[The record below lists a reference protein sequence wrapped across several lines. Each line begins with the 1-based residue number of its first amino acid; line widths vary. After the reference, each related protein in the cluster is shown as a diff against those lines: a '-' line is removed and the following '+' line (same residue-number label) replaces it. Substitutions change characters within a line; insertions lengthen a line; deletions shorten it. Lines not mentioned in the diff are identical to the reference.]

1 MLDKKLP
8 SSPVYM
14 HPAVYKRHYKEA
26 LRLNRLYANEYQ
38 CYRRIVKKRQ
48 SPAYLEAQKLK
59 AQTVAKQVQQ
69 QDKKNAIIDELTAMV
84 WYTYISPT
92 ATTQTIKK
100 AYVGKL
106 VRDALKGEKGEYSQT
121 DKPVGQRPTLLTQ
134 ELLHATLYYD
144 AELGTFE
151 WQEGNNAGKQID
163 LSKPKAPLKKL
174 RKQQQYVLPIKAR
187 SYKPS
192 HAGYKVIT
200 EQEYLDIKAGAKNK
214 QVQLVYTGSGYKKV
228 NVGAEMV
235 HMRQY
240 MVRTRKERGKP
251 APVEATERVTY
262 YLKAIDATG
271 SNPNLKI
278 TLWGKSY
285 PVAWLATLYMGAG
298 GDWDYSNGLDNMQK
312 HPDHI
317 MTAPHGLRQY
327 NPKTNKP
334 VLVTPHD
341 GDWYNLKWDNL
352 KPVEF
357 SIASILKVPS
367 DTNPKLSTNT
377 YSPER
382 NIKKTY
388 IAHDPMN
395 PRWVVN
401 VAGRIS
407 YEWSEAD
414 AMRVYEDNIKAL
426 RGTKRMLKNKTLMVT
441 RVGGSKFY

>member
-8 SSPVYM
+8 SSPAYM
-14 HPAVYKRHYKEA
+14 HPAVYKRYYKEA

-59 AQTVAKQVQQ
+59 AQTLAKHVQH
-69 QDKKNAIIDELTAMV
+69 QDKKNTIIDELTDMV
-84 WYTYISPT
+84 WYTYDNAST
-92 ATTQTIKK
+92 LTTQTKK
-100 AYVGKL
+100 KVYVDKL
-106 VRDALKGEKGEYSQT
+106 VRDALRGE
-121 DKPVGQRPTLLTQ
+121 KPVGQRPTPTQELTQPLTQ
-134 ELLHATLYYD
+134 ELLHTTLYYD

-151 WQEGNNAGKQID
+151 WQAGNRAGKQVNLD
-163 LSKPKAPLKKL
+163 KPKTALKKL
-174 RKQQQYVLPIKAR
+174 RRQQQYVLPIKAR

-214 QVQLVYTGSGYKKV
+214 QVELVYTGSGYKRV

-262 YLKAIDATG
+262 YLKATDATG

-278 TLWGKSY
+278 TLGGKSY

-298 GDWDYSNGLDNMQK
+298 GDWDYSNGIDSMQR

-341 GDWYNLKWDNL
+341 GDWYNLKWDNI

-357 SIASILKVPS
+357 SIASIIKAPS
-367 DTNPKLSTNT
+367 DTKPKLSTNT
-377 YSPER
+377 YSPKR
-382 NIKKTY
+382 NIKRTY
-388 IAHDPMN
+388 ISHDPMN

-401 VAGRIS
+401 VAGRVS
-407 YEWSEAD
+407 YEWSEVD

>member
-1 MLDKKLP
+1 MLDKKPP
-8 SSPVYM
+8 SSPEYM
-14 HPAVYKRHYKEA
+14 HPAVYKEHYKEA

-38 CYRRIVKKRQ
+38 VYRRKVKKHQ
-48 SPAYLEAQKLK
+48 SPAYIKTQKTQL
-59 AQTVAKQVQQ
+59 QTIANQVQY
-69 QDKKNAIIDELTAMV
+69 QDKKNAIIDELTDMV

-100 AYVGKL
+100 VYVDKL
-106 VRDALKGEKGEYSQT
+106 VRNALREEKCVIPDNQT
-121 DKPVGQRPTLLTQ
+121 KVLTQ
-134 ELLHATLYYD
+134 ELLHAALYYD

-151 WQEGNNAGKQID
+151 WQEGNKAGKQVN
-163 LSKPKAPLKKL
+163 LSKPKTPPKKL
-174 RKQQQYVLPIKAR
+174 RKQQLYNLPLKSR
-187 SYKPS
+187 SYMPS

-200 EQEYLDIKAGAKNK
+200 EQEYIDTLAGAKNQQTAWVDVK
-214 QVQLVYTGSGYKKV
+214 GMYKKIDTSM
-228 NVGAEMV
+228 EHV
-235 HMRQY
+235 HKRHY
-240 MVRTRKERGKP
+240 LVRTRKERGKP

-262 YLKAIDATG
+262 YLKATDATG

-278 TLWGKSY
+278 TLGGKAY

-298 GDWDYSNGLDNMQK
+298 GDWDYSNGLDNIK
-312 HPDHI
+312 KNPDHI

-334 VLVTPHD
+334 MQTKPHD

-352 KPVEF
+352 KPLEF
-357 SIASILKVPS
+357 SSASIVKAPS
-367 DTNPKLSTNT
+367 DTKPKLSTNT

-382 NIKKTY
+382 NIKRTY
-388 IAHDPMN
+388 VAHDPMN

-401 VAGRIS
+401 VAGRVS
-407 YEWSEAD
+407 YEWSEVD

-426 RGTKRMLKNKTLMVT
+426 RGIKRRLKNKTLMVT